1 MTRERAPARRRAA
14 LGCVVGLLLAAA
26 PVSLLADCGDLRRR
40 EYDVLGQRLVAY
52 ALIPDRVEIRG
63 TVVFVSGFPP
73 AELGGDLGIRRAACD
88 AGWVALQFQPR
99 GTWES
104 EGAFSFLS
112 WAVDLQTIVRTAAAE
127 LDGPVAVIGHSAG
140 GLMAV
145 GPGSE
150 IEAARCVAS
159 IAGPN
164 AAVMGE
170 VFAASAEV
178 REAWERQFDGLVGP
192 DRPVRNGSSRTFAG
206 QLIETRDRYR
216 FEEIAVRLAGKPT
229 LLVAATGDAVVRPQI
244 HHDPLVEALRVATYV
259 EYRAVKLDTDHDF
272 GSAREELLS
281 TIVEWLQ
288 EDCAGA

>member
-1 MTRERAPARRRAA
+1 M
-14 LGCVVGLLLAAA
+14 
-26 PVSLLADCGDLRRR
+26 
-40 EYDVLGQRLVAY
+40 VAY
-52 ALIPDRVEIRG
+52 ALIPEGREIRG

-73 AELGGDLGIRRAACD
+73 AELGGDMGIRRAACE

-104 EGAFSFLS
+104 EGAFSFLA
-112 WAVDLQTIVRTAAAE
+112 WAADLRTIVSTSASE

-164 AAVMGE
+164 PAVMGE

-178 REAWERQFDGLVGP
+178 RQGWEQQFDGLVGP
-192 DRPVRNGSSRTFAG
+192 DRPVRNGSSREFSR
-206 QLIETRDRYR
+206 QLIEMKDRYQ

-229 LLVAATGDAVVRPQI
+229 LLVAATGDAVVRPEI
-244 HHDPLVEALRVATYV
+244 HHHPLVEALRAATYV
-259 EYRAVKLDTDHDF
+259 EYRAVQLDTDHDF
-272 GSAREELLS
+272 GTAREELLA
-281 TIVEWLQ
+281 TVVDWLE